1 MRKLPSKS
9 DFNNQIL
16 PRPVRC
22 FLSGLICCTLF
33 RSRKFCGT
41 FFILVLDFYL
51 QDSIV
56 MGIIFEKITKSTIDW
71 KSKKLWVWS
80 AVFAIGILSILIII
94 RMSMP
99 TSFG

>member
-51 QDSIV
+51 QDSILTSV
-56 MGIIFEKITKSTIDW
+56 LGTIQ
-71 KSKKLWVWS
+71 
-80 AVFAIGILSILIII
+80 
-94 RMSMP
+94 
-99 TSFG
+99 

>member
-1 MRKLPSKS
+1 
-9 DFNNQIL
+9 
-16 PRPVRC
+16 
-22 FLSGLICCTLF
+22 
-33 RSRKFCGT
+33 
-41 FFILVLDFYL
+41 
-51 QDSIV
+51 

>member
-51 QDSIV
+51 QDSN
-56 MGIIFEKITKSTIDW
+56 KKSTCELQVLRLFCMILFLAEGIYP
-71 KSKKLWVWS
+71 ST
-80 AVFAIGILSILIII
+80 VFY
-94 RMSMP
+94 P
-99 TSFG
+99 KVTVQ